1 MAAGISHT
9 NFATAVPRTAL
20 PASVNGPPI
29 ARLVV
34 RVGVTGHRSK
44 GLVHAHESVLRA
56 AVRDVFESVLSVCE
70 GILANGDS
78 GYAAEPPTVRIISP
92 LAEGA
97 DRIVAEEGLALGLE
111 LNAPLPF
118 ERAEYEQD
126 FKSPNSRKDFHELLS
141 QATAVLELDG
151 HREHQR
157 QAYEAV
163 GRTVLRQCD
172 VLIAIWNGEHAAGVG
187 GTGQM
192 VQEANQL
199 QIPTVWIHSHPPH
212 AAQFLSFEGDRPV
225 ESDLQE
231 FSHRLANLLRAPST
245 CKHDGKG
252 RSTYNFG
259 TEFLTAAEPGIMGR
273 LLLAIGKTAFDILG
287 GTWPWSG
294 DAAQNHS
301 RKLSDVSSGPWQL
314 VKEQV
319 EARFLSYQGWAGR
332 RARYYAN
339 LYRSAFIFSYLLS
352 AAAVCVAVCTYFVSH
367 SRSTGLNVPMMVLT
381 ATELLIIMIIVYTI
395 HLGRKGH
402 WHEQWIDYRLLAEQL
417 RHMQFLAPHGRSA
430 PSISIPA
437 YDAEGDPR
445 SRWGHWYFCAVIRQG
460 GMLSARID
468 QPYLEAFSKRL
479 MENEIRKQVVYHES
493 NARRFHAVEHNL
505 HRFASTFFYSTAVV
519 CLLHLLLDPMLLVR
533 PLEGFLGPKMPIV
546 HGAVVFLSAVL
557 PALGAALYGI
567 RSQGDF
573 ANIEKRSLAMSEWLK
588 DMAARLETLP
598 TPLSSTLLGNAAEEA
613 AVTMLSEL
621 LNWCV
626 IFQGKP
632 LGLP

>member
-1 MAAGISHT
+1 MAAGTSQT
-9 NFATAVPRTAL
+9 TFAPVAPRTAL
-20 PASVNGPPI
+20 PASLNGPPV

-34 RVGVTGHRSK
+34 RVGVTGHRAN
-44 GLVHAHESVLRA
+44 GLVNAEESVLRA
-56 AVRDVFESVLSVCE
+56 AVRDVLESVLSVCE
-70 GILANGDS
+70 GVLASDDC
-78 GYAAEPPTVRIISP
+78 GYAPEPPTVRIISP
-92 LAEGA
+92 LAEGS
-97 DRIVAEEGLALGLE
+97 DRIVAQEGLALGLE
-111 LNAPLPF
+111 LHAPLPF

-126 FKSPNSRKDFHELLS
+126 FKTSHSRRDFHELLS

-151 HREHQR
+151 RREHER

-172 VLIAIWNGEHAAGVG
+172 VLIAVWNGQKAAGIG

-192 VQEANQL
+192 VQEASQL

-212 AAQFLSFEGDRPV
+212 AAQFLNFEGDHLV
-225 ESDLQE
+225 GSELQE

-245 CKHDGKG
+245 CKHD
-252 RSTYNFG
+252 RSGQSSYNFG
-259 TEFLTAAEPGIMGR
+259 TEFLAAAEPGIMAR
-273 LLLAIGKTAFDILG
+273 LLLAIGKATFDILG
-287 GTWPWSG
+287 GTWPWSSG
-294 DAAQNHS
+294 PSQNHAP
-301 RKLSDVSSGPWQL
+301 KLSDVSPGPWQL

-319 EARFLSYQGWAGR
+319 EARFLSYQGWAGG

-352 AAAVCVAVCTYFVSH
+352 AAAVCIAVSTYFASLRH
-367 SRSTGLNVPMMVLT
+367 FDGLTMGLT
-381 ATELLIIMIIVYTI
+381 ATELLTIMIMVYTI
-395 HLGRKGH
+395 HLGQKGH
-402 WHEQWIDYRLLAEQL
+402 WHGQWIDYRLLAEQL
-417 RHMQFLAPHGRSA
+417 RHMQFLAPLGRAA
-430 PSISIPA
+430 PSIGIPA

-479 MENEIRKQVVYHES
+479 IENEIREQVAYHQS
-493 NARRFHAVEHNL
+493 NARRFHTVEHNL
-505 HRFASTFFYSTAVV
+505 HRFASFFFFATAGV
-519 CLLHLLLDPMLLVR
+519 CLVHLLLHPLLLVK
-533 PLEGFLGPKMPIV
+533 PLETFLGPQMPVV
-546 HGAVVFLSAVL
+546 HGAAVFLSAVL

-588 DMAARLETLP
+588 AMAARLEALP
-598 TPLSSTLLGNAAEEA
+598 APLSSTVLGNAAEEA
-613 AVTMLSEL
+613 ADTMLSEL